1 MNDSSK
7 VAEKKQFTVKTSFFN
22 YRNRM
27 SKFVIDLVDS
37 NNPIHVLNDKYM
49 EYEAYRLDISI
60 VDIQKNNDVGLITSY
75 TDDLRELAE
84 SMANIYKEMLV
95 TVFEGESLSK
105 DLEKKI
111 ESSLIKPTISWHAKG
126 MTGNRLDG
134 KFIKIESNSKKY
146 TLIKLNLDSAKRLFT
161 LATKDFLDAFDTFT
175 YKTPSGYNYF
185 GKCERCGQY
194 FSKIRSSQ
202 KFCGT
207 RCKNATGQA
216 VFRSHNMKKE

>member
-1 MNDSSK
+1 MDDSFK
-7 VAEKKQFTVKTSFFN
+7 ETEKKQFTVKTSFFN

-27 SKFVIDLVDS
+27 SKFVMDLINS

-60 VDIQKNNDVGLITSY
+60 DDIKKNNDVGLITSY

-95 TVFEGESLSK
+95 TVFEGKSSSENLG
-105 DLEKKI
+105 KKI
-111 ESSLIKPTISWHAKG
+111 ESSLIRPNVSWQTKG
-126 MTGNRLDG
+126 LTGNRLDG
-134 KFIKIESNSKKY
+134 NYIEIKSNSNKY

-161 LATKDFLDAFDTFT
+161 LATWDFLDAFDTFT

-194 FSKIRSSQ
+194 FSKVRSSQ

-207 RCKNATGQA
+207 RCKNAAGQA
-216 VFRSHNMKKE
+216 IFRKNNIKEE

>member
-27 SKFVIDLVDS
+27 SKFVIDLINS

-49 EYEAYRLDISI
+49 EYEAYRLDINVEEI
-60 VDIQKNNDVGLITSY
+60 KENNDVGLITSY

-84 SMANIYKEMLV
+84 SMANIYKEMLI
-95 TVFEGESLSK
+95 TVFEGKSPSE
-105 DLEKKI
+105 DLEKRI
-111 ESSLIKPTISWHAKG
+111 ESSLIRATISWQIKG
-126 MTGNRLDG
+126 LTGNRLDG

-146 TLIKLNLDSAKRLFT
+146 KLIKLNLDSAKMLFT
-161 LATKDFLDAFDTFT
+161 LATKEFLDAFDTFT

-194 FSKIRSSQ
+194 YSKIRSSQ

-207 RCKNATGQA
+207 KCKNATTQA
-216 VFRSHNMKKE
+216 VYRENITKK